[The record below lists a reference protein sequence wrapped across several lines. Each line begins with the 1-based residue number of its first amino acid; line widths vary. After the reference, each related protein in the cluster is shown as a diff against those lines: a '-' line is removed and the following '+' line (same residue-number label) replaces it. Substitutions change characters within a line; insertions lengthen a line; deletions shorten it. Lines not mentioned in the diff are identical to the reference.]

1 MNQVFRR
8 TAESDYTALLIAD
21 AIESFPDCEIITI
34 NRLESGYEIWAR
46 YDKDAGDLEV
56 VDMEIQEALGY
67 FDV

>member
-8 TAESDYTALLIAD
+8 TAEDDYTALMIAD

-46 YDKDAGDLEV
+46 YDKDVGDRMV
-56 VDMEIQEALGY
+56 VDREIQEALHLI
-67 FDV
+67 DV

>member
-8 TAESDYTALLIAD
+8 TAENDYTALLIAD

-46 YDKDAGDLEV
+46 YNMDTENLKVIDRR
-56 VDMEIQEALGY
+56 IQEALGY